1 MITPVEDFLTVNF
14 KSKSV
19 EPKKTEQIP
28 ICFVPSKAI
37 SCSAQIRFFVN
48 SNLHLVTITGEG
60 VVISIELVDH
70 HDKFVNLG
78 NVMTGK
84 HVAKIVKVINNSTAI
99 VSIMFDISDRLPL
112 NFAPAK
118 VVPAEFLETAP
129 PETPK
134 KSPRYL
140 LSIGLALVKCVAS
153 CLIR

>member
-1 MITPVEDFLTVNF
+1 MFRLELITPVEDFLTVNF
-14 KSKSV
+14 KSKAI

-28 ICFVPSKAI
+28 ICFIPSKAT
-37 SCSAQIRFFVN
+37 SCSAQIKFLVN

-60 VVISIELVDH
+60 VVISIELIDH

-84 HVAKIVKVINNSTAI
+84 RVEKTVKVINNSKAS

-118 VVPAEFLETAP
+118 VVPAEFLQTAP

-134 KSPRYL
+134 KSPR
-140 LSIGLALVKCVAS
+140 
-153 CLIR
+153 